1 MASFFFFFLFSLLSR
16 GNVCQSKVCILIG
29 QLNKA
34 VLFLKVK
41 RVGGDETRHANNTEL
56 KKEIRSSKIRH
67 FQMQDQRSAVS
78 ANNCLPLL

>member
-1 MASFFFFFLFSLLSR
+1 MASFFSFFFLLSR
-16 GNVCQSKVCILIG
+16 GNLCKSKFCILIG

-34 VLFLKVK
+34 VLFLKAK
-41 RVGGDETRHANNTEL
+41 RVTGDETRHANNTEL
-56 KKEIRSSKIRH
+56 KKEIRSSKIGH